1 MRNEKKEEIS
11 KKERKERRK
20 GTRKENV
27 ERKKGKGDAEGLF
40 SHF

>member
-1 MRNEKKEEIS
+1 MRKKKEKKKGKEI
-11 KKERKERRK
+11 
-20 GTRKENV
+20 V

>member
-1 MRNEKKEEIS
+1 MRKEKREKEKKS
-11 KKERKERRK
+11 KKEGIKK
-20 GTRKENV
+20 GKENV